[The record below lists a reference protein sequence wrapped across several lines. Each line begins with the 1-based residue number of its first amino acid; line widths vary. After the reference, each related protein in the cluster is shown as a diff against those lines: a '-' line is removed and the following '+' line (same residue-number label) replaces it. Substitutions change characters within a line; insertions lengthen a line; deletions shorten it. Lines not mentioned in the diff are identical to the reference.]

1 MPRRKRDEGKPKR
14 GMTAY
19 MLFCQDKRPEI
30 KEKHPNA
37 SFGEIGKLL
46 GEAWKEIEADDKKTF
61 EEKAAKD
68 KIRYQKELAAY
79 KTEHPE
85 ESDDEKKGKK
95 GKKNVKKR
103 KTTKKDP
110 DAPKKPCTAFVWF
123 SKEQRPKIKE
133 QNPKASFGEIG
144 KLLGAA
150 WKEVD
155 ADDKKRFEGQAAEDK
170 KRYERENK
178 EYESK
183 KKKEQEEAASSSS
196 DSESESESSS
206 DSDSD

>member
-85 ESDDEKKGKK
+85 ESDDEKREKK
-95 GKKNVKKR
+95 GKR
-103 KTTKKDP
+103 M
-110 DAPKKPCTAFVWF
+110 
-123 SKEQRPKIKE
+123 
-133 QNPKASFGEIG
+133 
-144 KLLGAA
+144 
-150 WKEVD
+150 
-155 ADDKKRFEGQAAEDK
+155 
-170 KRYERENK
+170 
-178 EYESK
+178 
-183 KKKEQEEAASSSS
+183 
-196 DSESESESSS
+196 
-206 DSDSD
+206 